1 MKNKE
6 KALAALLTCDTQRE
20 AAAMCGLTDR
30 TLRLYLA
37 DPAFYAEYRR
47 RKRQLVSEATK
58 QLQASYQSAIKAL
71 RDIVESEESSEGA
84 RISAARALLEY
95 GTRFTETND
104 VLTGMEELEEAAK
117 RQKGM

>member
-58 QLQASYQSAIKAL
+58 QLPGSYKSAPGHCRKRGKQRGRADQ
-71 RDIVESEESSEGA
+71 RGA
-84 RISAARALLEY
+84 
-95 GTRFTETND
+95 GFT
-104 VLTGMEELEEAAK
+104 
-117 RQKGM
+117 